1 MRWAHAIKLAIVTLN
16 RKTGAILL
24 IAVLN
29 CAKGA
34 EPEIASKRPL
44 VGAIRWD
51 AWHGDKG
58 MAGQAV
64 TRALSPQRYHFR
76 LPFFARLI
84 SPNEAAIKGCSQAI
98 VDEEIR
104 YASPAGID

>member
-24 IAVLN
+24 IAALC
-29 CAKGA
+29 CAKGSA
-34 EPEIASKRPL
+34 PEAASKRL
-44 VGAIRWD
+44 LAGAIRWE
-51 AWHGDKG
+51 AWHDDDE
-58 MAGQAV
+58 MAGQAD
-64 TRALSPQRYHFR
+64 TGAFCPQRYHCR